1 MSRREMECARVMLIG
16 VIFSLVLA
24 PLKSVA
30 TDSDK
35 NISSSNLPPCN
46 FPAIYDFGDSNSDT
60 GGISA
65 AFQAIQ
71 APYGESFFHR
81 PAGRLS
87 DGRLLIDFIAEH
99 LRLPYLSAYL
109 DSIGSNFRHGA
120 NFATG
125 GSTIRRQ
132 NQTIFQS
139 GISPFSLDVQIM
151 QFHHFKARTEELY
164 RQAIDLS
171 EKNKLPRPREF
182 SKSLYTLDIGQTDLA
197 VGFRQMSN
205 IQLRAA
211 IPDIINQFS
220 AAVTRLYQQG
230 ARAFW
235 IHNTG
240 PIGCLPTAT
249 LYLRNPKPGV
259 LDNYGCLK
267 SQNKMALEFNRQLKA
282 RIRTLRAEL
291 GHAAITYVDVYAA
304 KYELISNANS
314 QGFMEPQKICCGLHE
329 GNTHVWCGQKAIVRG
344 AEVFGGAC
352 VNPSIYISW
361 DGVHYSQAANQ
372 WTANQILNSSF
383 SDPPIPITHACHKRL
398 HY

>member
-1 MSRREMECARVMLIG
+1 MECAAVMLT
-16 VIFSLVLA
+16 LVLLLA
-24 PLKSVA
+24 PLKKITSIA
-30 TDSDK
+30 
-35 NISSSNLPPCN
+35 IAPCDY
-46 FPAIYDFGDSNSDT
+46 PAIYNFGDSNSDT

-65 AFQAIQ
+65 VFEPIQ
-71 APYGESFFHR
+71 APY
-81 PAGRLS
+81 
-87 DGRLLIDFIAEH
+87 AE
-99 LRLPYLSAYL
+99 LMRLPYLSAYL

-132 NQTIFQS
+132 NETIFQS
-139 GISPFSLDVQIM
+139 GISPFSLDVQIVH
-151 QFHHFKARTEELY
+151 FHRFQSRTEELY
-164 RQAIDLS
+164 RQ
-171 EKNKLPRPREF
+171 
-182 SKSLYTLDIGQTDLA
+182 GQTDLA
-197 VGFRQMSN
+197 VGFRQMSI
-205 IQLRAA
+205 IQLRTA

-240 PIGCLPTAT
+240 PIGCLPIST

-304 KYELISNANS
+304 KYELISNAKS
-314 QGFMEPQKICCGLHE
+314 QDFMVPQKICCGLHE
-329 GNTHVWCGQKAIVRG
+329 GNTHVWCGQKGIVRG

-352 VNPSIYISW
+352 VNPLDYISW
-361 DGVHYSQAANQ
+361 DGIHYSQAANQ
-372 WTANQILNSSF
+372 WIADHI
-383 SDPPIPITHACHKRL
+383 
-398 HY
+398 

>member
-1 MSRREMECARVMLIG
+1 MRSIAIMEGARVMFLLLLSLI
-16 VIFSLVLA
+16 LLT
-24 PLKSVA
+24 PLKISSTVEVA
-30 TDSDK
+30 TNAK
-35 NISSSNLPPCN
+35 PPCN
-46 FPAIYDFGDSNSDT
+46 FPAIYNFGDSNSDT

-65 AFQAIQ
+65 AFEPIQ
-71 APYGESFFHR
+71 APYGESFFR
-81 PAGRLS
+81 KPAGRFS

-99 LRLPYLSAYL
+99 MSLPYLSPYL

-132 NQTIFQS
+132 NETIFQS
-139 GISPFSLDVQIM
+139 GISPFFLDVQIVH
-151 QFHHFKARTEELY
+151 FHRFKSRTEELY
-164 RQAIDLS
+164 RQ

-182 SKSLYTLDIGQTDLA
+182 SHSLYTIDIGQTDLA

-211 IPDIINQFS
+211 IPDIINHFS

-235 IHNTG
+235 IHNIR

-267 SQNKMALEFNRQLKA
+267 SHNNLALEFNRQLKA
-282 RIRTLRAEL
+282 RIGTLRAEL

-304 KYELISNANS
+304 KYELISNAKS
-314 QGFMEPQKICCGLHE
+314 QGFMEPQKICCGVHE
-329 GNTHVWCGQKAIVRG
+329 GNAHVWCGQKGIVRG

-352 VNPSIYISW
+352 ANPSGYISW
-361 DGVHYSQAANQ
+361 DGVHYSQAANH
-372 WTANQILNSSF
+372 WIANHILNGSF

-398 HY
+398 HH

>member
-1 MSRREMECARVMLIG
+1 MFLLLL
-16 VIFSLVLA
+16 SLVLLA
-24 PLKSVA
+24 PF
-30 TDSDK
+30 
-35 NISSSNLPPCN
+35 NISSTAVATNAKPPCD
-46 FPAIYDFGDSNSDT
+46 FPAIYNFGDSNSDT

-65 AFQAIQ
+65 TFEPIQ
-71 APYGESFFHR
+71 APYGESFFR
-81 PAGRLS
+81 KPAGRFS

-99 LRLPYLSAYL
+99 MRLPYLSAYL

-132 NQTIFQS
+132 NETIFQS
-139 GISPFSLDVQIM
+139 GISPFSLDIQIV
-151 QFHHFKARTEELY
+151 HFYRFKSITEELY
-164 RQAIDLS
+164 RR
-171 EKNKLPRPREF
+171 EKNKFPRPHEF
-182 SKSLYTLDIGQTDLA
+182 SNSLYTIDIGQTDLA

-205 IQLRAA
+205 IQLRTA
-211 IPDIINQFS
+211 IPYIINQFS

-235 IHNTG
+235 IHNIH

-249 LYLRNPKPGV
+249 LYLKNPKPGV

-267 SQNKMALEFNRQLKA
+267 SHNKMALEFNRQLKA

-304 KYELISNANS
+304 KYELISNTKN
-314 QGFMEPQKICCGLHE
+314 QGFVEPQKICCGVHE
-329 GNTHVWCGQKAIVRG
+329 GNTHVWCGQKGIVRG
-344 AEVFGGAC
+344 EEVFGGAC
-352 VNPSIYISW
+352 TNPSGYISW
-361 DGVHYSQAANQ
+361 DGVHYSQAANH
-372 WTANQILNSSF
+372 WIADHILNGSF
-383 SDPPIPITHACHKRL
+383 SDPLIPITHACHKRL